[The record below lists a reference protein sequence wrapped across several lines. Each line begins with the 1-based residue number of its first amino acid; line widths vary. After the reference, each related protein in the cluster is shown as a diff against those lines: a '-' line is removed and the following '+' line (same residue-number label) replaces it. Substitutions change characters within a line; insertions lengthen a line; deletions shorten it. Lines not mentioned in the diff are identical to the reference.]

1 MFCIVVETLFQ
12 NWASLEND
20 DLHNDSISEQALPW
34 HCLSLFLLVW
44 PTILKLKVPSTGP
57 KSHRVSKSALLQN
70 QGNILV
76 ILEQKHRSSKE
87 EILRFL
93 IRTRATQ
100 TVGELAT
107 STRVDWC
114 FVEDNAESS
123 TCLLQCLYNHCAG
136 VIRESFSVLNR
147 KDYKEM
153 KYWIQCVF
161 LYKYS

>member
-1 MFCIVVETLFQ
+1 MFFIVVETLFQ

-34 HCLSLFLLVW
+34 HCLSLFWPGW

-57 KSHRVSKSALLQN
+57 KSRRVSKSALLQN

-93 IRTRATQ
+93 TRISATQ
-100 TVGELAT
+100 TKGELAAN
-107 STRVDWC
+107 TRVDWC
-114 FVEDNAESS
+114 LVEDNAESS
-123 TCLLQCLYNHCAG
+123 TCLLQCLYNPSAG
-136 VIRESFSVLNR
+136 VIRKLFSVLNR
-147 KDYKEM
+147 QYYKER
-153 KYWIQCVF
+153 KYRIQYVF
-161 LYKYS
+161 LYKYF